1 MKKTTLFMAL
11 LGVSLLLPL
20 SAGAKILKSD
30 TLISDATT
38 AFEGMVQDPEQGIP
52 REILQKCEGIAIF
65 AGVKKVGF
73 GIGVRRGHG
82 IVMAK
87 DEDGKW
93 SPPAFFTL
101 TGASTGWQAGLQA
114 MDIVLVFMDKGAFD
128 KFLSKQFTVGADA
141 AVVAGPN
148 KSRALDANTNT
159 KSFASI
165 LSYTKI
171 KKGLFAGVAIKGAR
185 ISFNKRDTEKVYN
198 ERLTAQEVILEN
210 KAPMPEKAKTLAEML
225 AQYSSLTDNKKTAQ
239 K

>member
-1 MKKTTLFMAL
+1 MKKTTLFITIL
-11 LGVSLLLPL
+11 SLSLFMPF
-20 SAGAKILKSD
+20 SAGAKGLKGD
-30 TLISDATT
+30 TLIAEATT
-38 AFEGMVQDPEQGIP
+38 AFEGMVQDPEEGIP
-52 REILQKCEGIAIF
+52 RELIEKCEGIAIF

-114 MDIVLVFMDKGAFD
+114 MDIVLLFMEKDAFD
-128 KFLSKQFTVGADA
+128 KFLSKQFTIGADA
-141 AVVAGPN
+141 VVAAGPN
-148 KSRALDANTNT
+148 NSRALDANTNT
-159 KSFASI
+159 KSLASI

-185 ISFNKRDTEKVYN
+185 ISFNKKETKKLYN
-198 ERLTAQEVILEN
+198 EPVTAREIVLES
-210 KAPMPEKAKTLAEML
+210 KAGMPEQAKTLVDLL
-225 AQYSSLTDNKKTAQ
+225 ARYSVPSETKKTA
-239 K
+239 KK